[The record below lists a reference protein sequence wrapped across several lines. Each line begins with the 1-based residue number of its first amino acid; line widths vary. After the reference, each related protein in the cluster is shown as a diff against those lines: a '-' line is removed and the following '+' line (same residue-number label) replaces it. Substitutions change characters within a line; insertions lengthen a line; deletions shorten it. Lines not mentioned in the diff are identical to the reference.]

1 MSAITAL
8 GLAAALCTTG
18 SFLPQVVRN
27 GRTRSTGDLSF
38 GTSGT
43 LTFGVLLWLVYGVL
57 TRDVPLMLSNVVT
70 LALLGVNLVQ
80 MVRYRPR
87 ARG

>member
-38 GTSGT
+38 VTFGT
-43 LTFGVLLWLVYGVL
+43 LALGVFLWLVYGVL
-57 TRDVPLMLSNVVT
+57 TDDVPIMASNAVT
-70 LALLGVNLVQ
+70 FALLGVNLVQ

-87 ARG
+87 PQG